1 MLLLS
6 RIFPKLKQKSD
17 KGKGVT
23 SEADLIRHGDKPPAE
38 FNCKVILLD
47 DSELA
52 LNVKVSFSLIKV
64 CFYIVKYSSCGV

>member
-6 RIFPKLKQKSD
+6 KFFPKLKSKTD
-17 KGKGVT
+17 KNRGVT
-23 SEADLIRHGDKPPAE
+23 SEADLHGLGEKPPLD

-52 LNVKVSFSLIKV
+52 LNVKVMYCQNYV
-64 CFYIVKYSSCGV
+64 YCA

>member
-6 RIFPKLKQKSD
+6 RIFPKLRSKTD
-17 KGKGVT
+17 KNKGVT
-23 SEADLIRHGDKPPAE
+23 SEADFQDLGEKPQLE

-52 LNVKVSFSLIKV
+52 LNVKVI
-64 CFYIVKYSSCGV
+64 I